1 LSGVTHDEELERP
14 MTTRIRAGAVAALA
28 AALLAGAVC
37 ATFASPD
44 TTPSLV
50 FRVIPVAMVVVP
62 GLLVAATR
70 LSALQQRTKRYVTAV
85 QVVVGLLCLAAVALL
100 ELGGNTDIGGGM
112 ALVAALWVLIV
123 TTAVTCLI
131 VASVAGDGPARP

>member
-1 LSGVTHDEELERP
+1 

-50 FRVIPVAMVVVP
+50 FRAIPVAMVVVP
-62 GLLVAATR
+62 GLLAAATR
-70 LSALQQRTKRYVTAV
+70 LSALQQRTKRDVTAV